1 MLFPNIAVPEQVY
14 KEITARGGKDF
25 LADGI
30 PERKIIQN
38 LCSGHNNFLGYRE
51 W

>member
-30 PERKIIQN
+30 PERK
-38 LCSGHNNFLGYRE
+38 NNPKFMFRT
-51 W
+51 